1 MVKQL
6 GNPEKPWKCFLL
18 YMTWHLA

>member
-6 GNPEKPWKCFLL
+6 GNHEKPWKCFLPN
-18 YMTWHLA
+18 MTWHLA